1 MDAKQR
7 REHRKKI
14 MNDKKKG
21 LDIQTNVIDKIEDRK
36 IKNRES
42 AMLSRE
48 NKRQEMLAL
57 QRDNCKFVIFCML

>member
-7 REHRKKI
+7 REMRKKI
-14 MNDKKKG
+14 MDSKKRG
-21 LDIQTNVIDKIEDRK
+21 LSTHVNVVDKIEDRK

-48 NKRQEMLAL
+48 NKKQEMLAL
-57 QRDNCKFVIFCML
+57 QRENCKYLCKWK